1 VIDGG
6 LGPRTKMW
14 ADELRA
20 AGVDVQLACGHLP
33 DCRADLAVISPGI
46 PASHPWVRA
55 LAARGI
61 PCTSELA
68 FAAAR
73 IAAPKLAVTGTNG
86 KTTTVQ
92 MLTHILRAAGKR
104 AVAAGNIGRS
114 LSELALTGEQW
125 DVIVVEVSSFQLE
138 LGVPFQPLAA
148 ALLNVT
154 SDHLDRHG
162 NMANYAALKASL
174 LTCLPAAA
182 RVLRSD
188 VARDLTIEGECF
200 SQPDKDLPPLP
211 ASLPGPHNVE
221 NALAATALA
230 ERAGVARRAAWDS
243 LESFS
248 LDGHRLQLVSAEDGI
263 RVFNDSKSTNP
274 DALARA
280 LDACGA
286 ANDVVLIAGG
296 RDKAMDFAVLLPR
309 LRSLVREVH
318 LFGENR
324 AQLAALWAGA
334 VRCVEHDGLESA
346 ITAATGIARRGD
358 TILFSP
364 GCASQDMFID
374 YKQRGASFVTA
385 IKRRHIA

>member
-1 VIDGG
+1 
-6 LGPRTKMW
+6 M
-14 ADELRA
+14 
-20 AGVDVQLACGHLP
+20 
-33 DCRADLAVISPGI
+33 
-46 PASHPWVRA
+46 
-55 LAARGI
+55 
-61 PCTSELA
+61 
-68 FAAAR
+68 
-73 IAAPKLAVTGTNG
+73 
-86 KTTTVQ
+86 
-92 MLTHILRAAGKR
+92 
-104 AVAAGNIGRS
+104 
-114 LSELALTGEQW
+114 
-125 DVIVVEVSSFQLE
+125 
-138 LGVPFQPLAA
+138 
-148 ALLNVT
+148 
-154 SDHLDRHG
+154 
-162 NMANYAALKASL
+162 
-174 LTCLPAAA
+174 
-182 RVLRSD
+182 
-188 VARDLTIEGECF
+188 
-200 SQPDKDLPPLP
+200 
-211 ASLPGPHNVE
+211 
-221 NALAATALA
+221 A

-318 LFGENR
+318 LIGENR

-385 IKRRHIA
+385 IMRRHIA